1 MPDQS
6 DYTWIPDLLQTQ
18 PLKYDD
24 ETGNSLEAEHS

>member
-18 PLKYDD
+18 TLKYGD
-24 ETGNSLEAEHS
+24 ETGNSVEAEPS